1 MMFLQELAEGR
12 PPLPGSA
19 VLSRQAAGAAASI
32 TVRDRKLTAMAPDTT
47 AASRLIPHRLPAER
61 LGVAVVAEL
70 VELIVTGQ
78 LEEGALLP
86 PEGPLSEHFG
96 VSRTVLRESVK
107 RLEEKG
113 LVIASQGRGTQ
124 VQAPGYWNV
133 LDPVV
138 LSALVDNDESLGVL
152 DELTVVRASL
162 ESAMAGAV
170 AESRTS
176 EELRRLEGALTAMRE
191 SESDTDSFRQ
201 ADLVFHYALMD
212 ISGNRLA
219 ENIAKRLYKRAVE
232 SSRYHG
238 INPPDAVALTLDE
251 HAAIVDAIARKDVA
265 GAERAMRDHIRISW
279 ERRRLPDHARR
290 TRSARKPPA
299 GK

>member
-1 MMFLQELAEGR
+1 MALD
-12 PPLPGSA
+12 PS
-19 VLSRQAAGAAASI
+19 AAA
-32 TVRDRKLTAMAPDTT
+32 
-47 AASRLIPHRLPAER
+47 RLIPQRLPAGR

-70 VELIVTGQ
+70 VELIVTRQ
-78 LEEGALLP
+78 LKEGDLLP
-86 PEGPLSEHFG
+86 PEGTLSEHFG

-133 LDPVV
+133 LDPVI
-138 LSALVDNDESLGVL
+138 LSALIDNDETLGVL

-170 AESRTS
+170 AETRTS
-176 EELRRLEGALTAMRE
+176 EELRRLEIALTAMRE
-191 SESDTDSFRQ
+191 SESETDSFRQ
-201 ADLVFHYALMD
+201 ADLVFHYAVMD

-219 ENIAKRLYKRAVE
+219 ENIAKRLYKRAVD
-232 SSRYHG
+232 SNRYHG

-251 HAAIVDAIARKDVA
+251 HAAIVDAIARQDVV
-265 GAERAMRDHIRISW
+265 GAEKAMRDHIRVSW
-279 ERRRLPDHARR
+279 ERRRLPDHAPRAR
-290 TRSARKPPA
+290 TPS
-299 GK
+299 